1 RIVAGMAA
9 GRATT
14 VKAVVRAKAGVPGRA
29 KTRLI
34 PAIGA
39 DAAAGVHDA
48 MLACVVRRLERWWAG
63 PRVLAM
69 TGEGWEPAAAG
80 LVGDREGWAVVD
92 QGDGDLGAR
101 LERVWRGEAVG
112 GAAVAFFGVD
122 SPDVPA
128 EALAAMPGALAGA
141 DAAVG
146 PVGDGGYWTLLA
158 AEARRGAALLERIDW
173 GSERVHR
180 QTHDRAAAAGLR
192 CVDLPAWH
200 DVDDIDDL
208 TAMRRRLLAA
218 TEPGLVE
225 LRAALDK
232 RLGALRP

>member
-1 RIVAGMAA
+1 M
-9 GRATT
+9 
-14 VKAVVRAKAGVPGRA
+14 AKAGVPGRA

-34 PAIGA
+34 PAIGPE
-39 DAAAGVHDA
+39 AAAAVHHA
-48 MLACVVRRLERWWAG
+48 MLMCVVRRLERWWAG

-69 TGEGWEPAAAG
+69 TGEGWERAAAG
-80 LVGDREGWAVVD
+80 LAGGGGWAVVD

-112 GAAVAFFGVD
+112 GGAVAFFGVD

-128 EALAAMPGALAGA
+128 EALEAMPGALDGA

-146 PVGDGGYWTLLA
+146 PVGDGGYWTLIA
-158 AEARRGAALLERIDW
+158 AGAERGAALLEGIDW

-200 DVDDIDDL
+200 DVDDIADL
-208 TAMRRRLLAA
+208 TAMRRRLIAA
-218 TEPGLVE
+218 TEPALVE
-225 LRAALDK
+225 LRAGLDN
-232 RLGALRP
+232 RLGPLRP